1 MRVADHLELYELH
14 RLAAEESS
22 AVVRLRLQAVIL
34 ALQGQTALQIAMAVS
49 SNRRS
54 VQEWVR
60 WYNVLGITG
69 LADRPHTGRGTI
81 LPRTREADLC
91 RRLDSGATA
100 ADGVCTL
107 RAADVRRILEREFG
121 VVYALPS
128 VYKLLH
134 RLGYSSLAPRPR
146 HKLADPAAQEA
157 FKKTR
162 SLRYRKSNWLI
173 RTSVSRSGS
182 RMKPALASRER

>member
-1 MRVADHLELYELH
+1 M
-14 RLAAEESS
+14 
-22 AVVRLRLQAVIL
+22 
-34 ALQGQTALQIAMAVS
+34 
-49 SNRRS
+49 
-54 VQEWVR
+54 R

-91 RRLDSGATA
+91 RRLDGGATA

-107 RAADVRRILEREFG
+107 RAADVRRILEQEFG
-121 VVYALPS
+121 RIYALPS

-146 HKLADPAAQEA
+146 HKLAEAPAREA

-162 SLRYRKSNWLI
+162 SSRSRQSARLI
-173 RTSVSRSGS
+173 RTNASRFGS
-182 RMKPALASRER
+182 RMKPASASRER